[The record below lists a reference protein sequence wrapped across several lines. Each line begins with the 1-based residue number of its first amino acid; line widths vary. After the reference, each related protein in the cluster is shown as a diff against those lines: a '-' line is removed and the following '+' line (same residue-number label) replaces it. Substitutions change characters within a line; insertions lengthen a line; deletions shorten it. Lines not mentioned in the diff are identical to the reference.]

1 MLTGGSGDEAG
12 PLTTAPLVILNL
24 LPWHGQLIVPP
35 DTLPTVHPAWVHTA
49 LNAWNAP
56 DCGWVITI
64 FLSVRILPPP
74 TGMSEVLASAAGAA
88 AAPEPGPA
96 DAAGAA
102 DEEAGG
108 AGWLPAIPPLLELYL
123 LHPASTAAHA
133 APAQASTV
141 RRRDARTLD
150 AGSLDAG
157 SLEAGSLDAA
167 SLGSAMRETPQRL
180 MPKVEK
186 NQ

>member
-1 MLTGGSGDEAG
+1 MLTGGSGDAAG

-35 DTLPTVHPAWVHTA
+35 DTLPTVHPAWVQTA
-49 LNAWNAP
+49 LNPWNSP
-56 DCGWVITI
+56 DFGWVRTI
-64 FLSVRILPPP
+64 FLSARILPPP
-74 TGMSEVLASAAGAA
+74 TGTSEVLASAAGAA
-88 AAPEPGPA
+88 AAPDPE
-96 DAAGAA
+96 AAGAA
-102 DEEAGG
+102 DEEVAG
-108 AGWLPAIPPLLELYL
+108 AGWLPATPPLLELYL

-141 RRRDARTLD
+141 RRLD
-150 AGSLDAG
+150 TATPD
-157 SLEAGSLDAA
+157 
-167 SLGSAMRETPQRL
+167 SLGSAILGTPQRL

>member
-74 TGMSEVLASAAGAA
+74 TGTSEVLASAAGAA
-88 AAPEPGPA
+88 AAPEPEP
-96 DAAGAA
+96 AGAA
-102 DEEAGG
+102 DEEAGC

-133 APAQASTV
+133 APAQASMV

-150 AGSLDAG
+150 AGSLEAG

>member
-1 MLTGGSGDEAG
+1 MS
-12 PLTTAPLVILNL
+12 TT
-24 LPWHGQLIVPP
+24 
-35 DTLPTVHPAWVHTA
+35 
-49 LNAWNAP
+49 
-56 DCGWVITI
+56 

-74 TGMSEVLASAAGAA
+74 TGTSEVLASAAGAA
-88 AAPEPGPA
+88 AAPEPEPA
-96 DAAGAA
+96 GAAA
-102 DEEAGG
+102 DEEAGC

-141 RRRDARTLD
+141 RRRDAGTPD
-150 AGSLDAG
+150 
-157 SLEAGSLDAA
+157 AGSLDAA